1 MTPTILSEDTV
12 ATLRQLHPFLSNLF
26 FSPIFDNELKHIF
39 VVDKILFAQA
49 LTIIFHFFWV
59 GFLGCFIPKDPSLR
73 FLDLFQVATHVAHG
87 DIPKLVALMLGISR
101 LLAMAKNTNSLHSI
115 VVGKVFIWLISRS
128 IAL

>member
-1 MTPTILSEDTV
+1 M
-12 ATLRQLHPFLSNLF
+12 
-26 FSPIFDNELKHIF
+26 
-39 VVDKILFAQA
+39 
-49 LTIIFHFFWV
+49 

-115 VVGKVFIWLISRS
+115 VVGKVFI
-128 IAL
+128 